1 MNPIPPDYVP
11 APGCLQRRVILVTG
25 ASDGLGR
32 AVARLCADLGATVA
46 LLARK
51 QKGLEVV
58 YDEIVAAGGPAPAM
72 VPLDL
77 ATAASAEFDAL
88 AALLRRDLGG
98 LAGIVHCASH
108 FVPLGPL
115 ANQSLEQWQALLRV
129 NLIAPFAL
137 TRACLHLLD
146 GTDGSSVV
154 FTGETHG
161 VQPKAFWGGFAVSKS
176 ALPALA
182 TIWADELVVGGR
194 PRFNVLVPGPVA
206 TPTRSRSHPGE
217 GASRQRRPEDVA
229 RAYAWL
235 LGPDG
240 AGTSGKTILL

>member
-1 MNPIPPDYVP
+1 MHPIPPDYIP
-11 APGCLQRRVILVTG
+11 APGCLQGRVILVTG
-25 ASDGLGR
+25 ASEGLGR
-32 AVARLCADLGATVA
+32 SVARLCAELGATVA
-46 LLARK
+46 LLARR
-51 QKGLEVV
+51 QKGLEQA
-58 YDEIVAAGGPAPAM
+58 YDEIVAAGGPDPAM

-77 ATAASAEFDAL
+77 ATAGTAEFDAV
-88 AALLRRDLGG
+88 AALVRRDLGG
-98 LAGIVHCASH
+98 LAGIAHCASH

-115 ANQSLEQWQALLRV
+115 ADQSLEQWQVLLRV

-137 TRACLHLLD
+137 TRACLPLLE
-146 GTDGSSVV
+146 GTESSSVV

-161 VQPKAFWGGFAVSKS
+161 VQPAAFWGGFAVSKS

-182 TIWADELVVGGR
+182 TIWADELVLRGR
-194 PRFNVLVPGPVA
+194 PRFNVLVPGAVT

-217 GASRQRRPEDVA
+217 GAGRQKRPEDVA

-240 AGTSGKTILL
+240 ASTSGKTILL